1 MLIVIPAHNEEAT
14 IQDVVSDLKMHG
26 YNDILI
32 VDDAST
38 DLTASLAKQLNVKV
52 MSLPYNVG
60 AWKATQ
66 AGVRYAKKYGYSHLV
81 TFDAD
86 KQHLASQVQALIDCQ
101 NNLGANLVIGSCPSR
116 GSISR
121 RIAWSVFRTLSG
133 VKVQDLT
140 SGFRLYDRKAI
151 EVLSKEEATLLEFQD
166 VGVLLLLK
174 TFNISKAEARVEM
187 QRRQSGISRIFYSWW
202 AVTYYMGY
210 TTMLCLS
217 KIAKKTHLI
226 HEKVN

>member
-86 KQHLASQVQALIDCQ
+86 KQHLASQIQALIDCQ
-101 NNLGANLVIGSCPSR
+101 NNLSANLVIGSCPSR

-121 RIAWSVFRTLSG
+121 RIAWSVFRTLSS

-151 EVLSKEEATLLEFQD
+151 EALSKKQF
-166 VGVLLLLK
+166 
-174 TFNISKAEARVEM
+174 
-187 QRRQSGISRIFYSWW
+187 RIFN
-202 AVTYYMGY
+202 
-210 TTMLCLS
+210 
-217 KIAKKTHLI
+217 AKNI
-226 HEKVN
+226 

>member
-38 DLTASLAKQLNVKV
+38 DLTASLVKQLNVKV

-86 KQHLASQVQALIDCQ
+86 KQHLASQIQALIDCQ
-101 NNLGANLVIGSCPSR
+101 NNLSANLVIGSCPSR

-151 EVLSKEEATLLEFQD
+151 EALSKKEASLLEYQD

-174 TFNISKAEARVEM
+174 AFKLSTVEVDVSM
-187 QRRQSGISRIFYSWW
+187 EERMVGGSRIFYSWL
-202 AVTYYMGY
+202 AVSYYMAY
-210 TTMLCLS
+210 TTTLCLS
-217 KIAKKTHLI
+217 KVFKTQTI
-226 HEKVN
+226 FSDND

>member
-14 IQDVVSDLKMHG
+14 IQDVVTDLKMHG
-26 YNDILI
+26 YNDILV

-38 DLTASLAKQLNVKV
+38 DLTASLAKQLKIKV

-86 KQHLASQVQALIDCQ
+86 KQHLASQIQALIDCQ
-101 NNLGANLVIGSCPSR
+101 NSLSANLVIGSCPSR

-121 RIAWSVFRTLSG
+121 RIAWSVFRTLSSL
-133 VKVQDLT
+133 KVQDLT

-151 EVLSKEEATLLEFQD
+151 EALSKKEASLLEYQD

-174 TFNISKAEARVEM
+174 AFKLSTVEVDVSM
-187 QRRQSGISRIFYSWW
+187 EERMVGASRIFYSWL
-202 AVTYYMGY
+202 AVSYYMAY
-210 TTMLCLS
+210 TTTLCLS
-217 KIAKKTHLI
+217 KVFKTQTI
-226 HEKVN
+226 FSDND

>member
-86 KQHLASQVQALIDCQ
+86 KQHLASQIQALIDCQ
-101 NNLGANLVIGSCPSR
+101 NNLSANLVIGSCPSR

-121 RIAWSVFRTLSG
+121 RIAWSVFRTLSS

-151 EVLSKEEATLLEFQD
+151 EALSKKEASLLEYQD

-174 TFNISKAEARVEM
+174 AFKLSTVEVDVSM
-187 QRRQSGISRIFYSWW
+187 EDRMVGASRIFYSWL
-202 AVTYYMGY
+202 AVSYYMAY
-210 TTMLCLS
+210 TTTLCLS
-217 KIAKKTHLI
+217 KVFKTQTI
-226 HEKVN
+226 FSDND

>member
-14 IQDVVSDLKMHG
+14 IKDVVSDLKMHG

-66 AGVRYAKKYGYSHLV
+66 AGVRYAKKHGYSHIV

-86 KQHLASQVQALIDCQ
+86 KQHLASQIQALTDCQ
-101 NNLGANLVIGSCPSR
+101 NNLSANLVIGSCPSR

-121 RIAWSVFRTLSG
+121 RIAWSVFRTLSS

-151 EVLSKEEATLLEFQD
+151 EALSKKEASLLEYQD

-174 TFNISKAEARVEM
+174 AFKLSTVEVDVSM
-187 QRRQSGISRIFYSWW
+187 EDRMVGASRIFYSWL
-202 AVTYYMGY
+202 AVSYYMAY
-210 TTMLCLS
+210 TTTLCLS
-217 KIAKKTHLI
+217 KVFKTQTI
-226 HEKVN
+226 FSDND